1 MGLIRTIL
9 VWLEKTPHNALALLA
24 RLGVAAIFWRA
35 GMDKMT
41 NWAISGETYEAF
53 INKYDIP
60 LFSSAIGAE
69 MATLVEHVSPVLILI
84 GLAAR
89 AASTSL
95 IAVTLVIFI
104 FVHSGE
110 WPDFI
115 IWGFAMIY
123 VVTKGPGEWSIDHYI
138 RRWLLP

>member
-9 VWLEKTPHNALALLA
+9 VWLEKTPHNCLALLA
-24 RLGVAAIFWRA
+24 RLGIAAIFWRA

-41 NWAISGETYEAF
+41 NWSISNETYTAF
-53 INKYDIP
+53 IEKYDIP

-69 MATLVEHVSPVLILI
+69 LATYVEHVSPVLVLI

-89 AASTSL
+89 AASAWL
-95 IAVTLVIFI
+95 IAVTLIIFL

-123 VVTKGPGEWSIDHYI
+123 ILVKGPGEWSFDHYI